1 MFYPPVAGAK
11 EQAVKKAYT
20 KTGITPLP
28 AHGLHSHSGPPKID
42 IQSILLFSTYKKL
55 SIILSLVGDM
65 S

>member
-28 AHGLHSHSGPPKID
+28 AHGLHSPSGPPKID
-42 IQSILLFSTYKKL
+42 IQSILLFSTL
-55 SIILSLVGDM
+55 
-65 S
+65 